1 MGIQLRL
8 RLFNIFSLLRILSG
22 EVARL
27 LDTVSIFEV
36 SQSEFSTVLPLN
48 MICIPPPT
56 PTPILR
62 VASFGGTCFY
72 PVTCAVLCPLLYKVQ
87 STRIP
92 RPRIHSLPRPTDR
105 SAYTQYNA
113 LKGRGKGQPRYT
125 SDSNSGLA
133 GRCGS

>member
-48 MICIPPPT
+48 MVEPASIPSHVLSYARCCIRFN
-56 PTPILR
+56 LLEFR
-62 VASFGGTCFY
+62 VHA
-72 PVTCAVLCPLLYKVQ
+72 
-87 STRIP
+87 STRSRDLQTDQPIP
-92 RPRIHSLPRPTDR
+92 NITR
-105 SAYTQYNA
+105 
-113 LKGRGKGQPRYT
+113 
-125 SDSNSGLA
+125 
-133 GRCGS
+133 

>member
-48 MICIPPPT
+48 MICIPPRPHSH
-56 PTPILR
+56 PKGCIIWWNLLLSRHMCCPMP
-62 VASFGGTCFY
+62 VA
-72 PVTCAVLCPLLYKVQ
+72 V
-87 STRIP
+87 
-92 RPRIHSLPRPTDR
+92 
-105 SAYTQYNA
+105 
-113 LKGRGKGQPRYT
+113 
-125 SDSNSGLA
+125 
-133 GRCGS
+133 